1 MRDAAEREHPSAQFA
16 LGYETEG
23 GERVQWFRRAAEH
36 GHPQA
41 QCALGCCLLS
51 GEAEGDSA
59 QHEREAGRHAA
70 AVPLLERAAAMNH
83 AGAQCQLAF
92 MHFVGGGGLPVDQAK
107 AAALY
112 QQSANQDYAHAQL
125 RLSAMH
131 TLGEGGL
138 LRIGHIPAGL

>member
-59 QHEREAGRHAA
+59 QHEREARSLFESAA
-70 AVPLLERAAAMNH
+70 KADPPLPEAQCNLAACCAQGLGGAVDVA
-83 AGAQCQLAF
+83 AGAGPDGTA
-92 MHFVGGGGLPVDQAK
+92 
-107 AAALY
+107 
-112 QQSANQDYAHAQL
+112 
-125 RLSAMH
+125 
-131 TLGEGGL
+131 
-138 LRIGHIPAGL
+138 